1 MKTKMMKAMAMV
13 VAAAMVFSA
22 GLAYAGEGWGR
33 QKSEG
38 DMKKHFDKMAEDLKL
53 TADQK
58 AALEKQRQETG
69 PKMKAIREKQQASRE
84 ALRAELDKATPDKAK
99 LAAIVEDLKNLT
111 GEQMQMKIDKVLA
124 MKTVLTPEQSAKMKS
139 IMEEKKKEFKSKG
152 GDKGDK
158 GNHHDDF

>member
-1 MKTKMMKAMAMV
+1 MKTNMMKAMAVV

-22 GLAYAGEGWGR
+22 ASAYAGEGWGG
-33 QKSEG
+33 QKSEA
-38 DMKKHFDKMAEDLKL
+38 DMKKHFDKMADDLKL
-53 TADQK
+53 TAEQK

-99 LAAIVEDLKNLT
+99 LTAIVEDLKNLT

-124 MKTVLTPEQSAKMKS
+124 MKKVLTPEQSAKMKG
-139 IMEEKKKEFKSKG
+139 IMEEKKKEFKGKRG
-152 GDKGDK
+152 NNGDKR
-158 GNHHDDF
+158 NHHDE